1 MNRATLSSLASLALG
16 LVSGCGDNDS
26 HTNGAVL
33 WLAPDQAE
41 TRVKLVE
48 DEPNPY

>member
-1 MNRATLSSLASLALG
+1 MTHATATFAALAVVSLT
-16 LVSGCGDNDS
+16 GCPDS